1 MWPGQQQPGEPGQP
15 NPYQRPGYPASGPQQ
30 PNPYAPQ
37 QRTQAGGQPG
47 TSPYGPFAHTP
58 SPPYGPGGA
67 GAHTRTAEAAA
78 AEADRKRTRAFA
90 IGAVAAVVTTAVITG
105 AVVLGT
111 GDTREP
117 GAQRPEAGA
126 GVAGSTGPESAEGAT
141 EPEGAGEAG
150 DPAAPGGANPREGGE
165 SVPTVKGWKVVT
177 NPKHG
182 TRFDVPP
189 DWSVSASGMSTFVE
203 DRAKGG
209 GTPLITMSAPAHL
222 KPESCTGDTDGDG
235 VAEPSGRATVGTK
248 GAKGARDTATAARGE
263 AAAWAWG
270 AYAQTEPK
278 ETVRATPAR
287 PFTTASGL
295 KGSLATATA
304 AGVRGNAPC
313 ATDGKSAAFTFK
325 DPSGEF
331 RTWVLYAD
339 AGVPDEIP
347 DATVER
353 ILRTLRLSGT
363 PTG

>member
-117 GAQRPEAGA
+117 
-126 GVAGSTGPESAEGAT
+126 
-141 EPEGAGEAG
+141 
-150 DPAAPGGANPREGGE
+150 GANPREGGE